1 VITAALSRGKKSK
14 TDGPQNQLLEMAIK
28 GKAQLTFQLWSK
40 KLNSGGLKHYKR
52 FKEKSVK
59 LILYKYIQVRE
70 AIRDDG
76 K

>member
-1 VITAALSRGKKSK
+1 
-14 TDGPQNQLLEMAIK
+14 MAIK

-76 K
+76 KQYNLSKETYYLLQET

>member
-1 VITAALSRGKKSK
+1 
-14 TDGPQNQLLEMAIK
+14 MAIK